1 MHIWSALEDVA
12 QSLFAHALFSIFE
25 YNKPLR
31 EHNAEGL
38 AAAGAD
44 NRGSLVPLAF

>member
-1 MHIWSALEDVA
+1 MDLWSALQDVA
-12 QSLFAHALFSIFE
+12 HSLFPEALFSIFE

-31 EHNAEGL
+31 EHSAEGL
-38 AAAGAD
+38 AVAGAD